1 MNAQAI
7 TTKSLFRYGFIA
19 IPVAFAG
26 FPLYILA
33 PDYYATHYGLSLT
46 LLGTLLLIIRLF
58 DAIQDPLIGWLTDR
72 FQHQLFIF
80 LSVAGVVLCVAI
92 YGLFNVKVFSA
103 AIWFCLCMLF
113 AVTAYSVL
121 TIVLGIKATLWTK
134 DAAEQTRIAGAR
146 EAFGLIGLVI
156 AVSTPAL
163 LSYVANPGDAYLW
176 YAIILFILMAVGIL
190 CFSQSG
196 RDVNSSATRF
206 ANRNTNIPGLSPFS
220 ALRALPSVSVQLFIV
235 YAISMLA
242 SSIPSVLV
250 IFYVRD
256 FLGAEHLTGLF
267 LLLYFLSGAAAMPLW
282 KTLSVHLGKY
292 KAWCLANVLAVAG
305 FIGAALLNAGDV
317 WAFAAVCFFSGL
329 AFGADLTLPPSI
341 LADHIHA
348 HDNSK
353 YAGSHYAL
361 LAFIIKASLALAS
374 VIVLPILDM
383 AGFQPQSVNSALALS
398 VLSISYAVFPCI
410 LKLAAAGLLYMF
422 FIQSHS
428 GGKNENRQNHSH
440 SGSTHDAG

>member
-1 MNAQAI
+1 MNAGAI
-7 TTKSLFRYGFIA
+7 TAKSLFGYGFIA
-19 IPVAFAG
+19 VPVAFAG

-33 PDYYATHYGLSLT
+33 PDFYATHYGLSLT
-46 LLGTLLLIIRLF
+46 LLGTLLLVIRLF
-58 DAIQDPLIGWLTDR
+58 DAVQDPLIGWLTDR
-72 FQHQLFIF
+72 FQQHLFAF
-80 LSVAGVVLCVAI
+80 LVVAGAILCLAM
-92 YGLFNVKVFSA
+92 YGLFNVRFYSA
-103 AIWFCLCMLF
+103 AMWFCLCMVF

-121 TIVLGIKATLWTK
+121 TIVLGVKATLWTQ

-146 EAFGLIGLVI
+146 ESFGLIGLVI

-163 LSYVANPGDAYLW
+163 LSYFVNPDNVYLW
-176 YAIILFILMAVGIL
+176 YTMMLSILMMVGVA
-190 CFSQSG
+190 CFFLLASRTNASLI
-196 RDVNSSATRF
+196 RVN
-206 ANRNTNIPGLSPFS
+206 NHNIKVPVLSPLS
-220 ALRALPSVSVQLFIV
+220 ALRALPAVSVQLFVV

-282 KTLSVHLGKY
+282 KKLSVKFGKY
-292 KAWCLANVLAVAG
+292 KAWGLANVLAVAG
-305 FIGAALLNAGDV
+305 FIGAALLGAGDV
-317 WAFAAVCFFSGL
+317 WAFAAVCVFSGL

-348 HDNSK
+348 HSNSN
-353 YAGSHYAL
+353 YAGSHYAI

-374 VIVLPILDM
+374 AIVLPILDA
-383 AGFQPQSVNSALALS
+383 AGFHPQSTNSATALS
-398 VLSISYAVFPCI
+398 VLSISYAVLPCI
-410 LKLAAAGLLYMF
+410 LKLVAAGFLYVF

-428 GGKNENRQNHSH
+428 GGKNENHQNHSH